1 MDENAN
7 DLVVPVV
14 SEELHADAVPVVT
27 GGVRVTKR
35 VHTHDEVLEQQLRK
49 THAEVKRLEVNRVVD
64 GPQPVQRV
72 GNTMVIP
79 VVSEEL
85 HIEKRWVLTEEIHI
99 TQTEETETVRQTVPV
114 RYEDA
119 EIERLDESGNVVESG
134 NAVDILQPT
143 PEPIAEAPASDLTT
157 ARTGPGS
164 ILDRSRGAKDD
175 AAPRSPKSL
184 LRKKSS
190 SAGA

>member
-1 MDENAN
+1 MDENEK

-35 VHTHDEVLEQQLRK
+35 VRTHDEVLEQQLRK
-49 THAEVKRLEVNRVVD
+49 THAEIKRVQVNRVVD
-64 GPQPVQRV
+64 GPQPVQRL
-72 GNTMVIP
+72 GNTLVIP

-99 TQTEETETVRQTVPV
+99 IQTEDTETVQQTVPV

-119 EIERLDESGNVVESG
+119 EIERLDEAGTPV
-134 NAVDILQPT
+134 AA
-143 PEPIAEAPASDLTT
+143 PEPATRVAAAASAGTRASPASIVGGAREQATT
-157 ARTGPGS
+157 TKSRAR
-164 ILDRSRGAKDD
+164 R
-175 AAPRSPKSL
+175 SL
-184 LRKKSS
+184 LSKKSS
-190 SAGA
+190 

>member
-1 MDENAN
+1 MDETEK
-7 DLVVPVV
+7 DLAVPVV
-14 SEELHADAVPVVT
+14 SEALNVDAVPVVT

-49 THAEVKRLEVNRVVD
+49 THADVKRIKVNRIVD

-72 GNTMVIP
+72 GNTTVIP
-79 VVSEEL
+79 IVSEEL

-99 TQTEETETVRQTVPV
+99 TQTEETETVQQTVPV

-119 EIERLDESGNVVESG
+119 EIERLDESGNAVET
-134 NAVDILQPT
+134 LQST
-143 PEPIAEAPASDLTT
+143 PAPLREVSAADLPAE
-157 ARTGPGS
+157 RTSPGS
-164 ILDRSRGAKDD
+164 ILDRSRAVKED
-175 AAPRSPKSL
+175 AAATRSRKSL